1 MTGVYCTN
9 CGHLNPEGANFCASC
24 GTPLAAAPGERTLR
38 IHAVDP
44 MQDAP
49 GPKDDVVVELGDV
62 EVGSGVLVV
71 RAGAIAGQRL
81 TLDLPLTRL
90 GRHPQSDISL
100 DDITVSRRHADIE
113 RLADGSYEIRD
124 AGSLNGTYVNGER
137 VEKTRLSNGDEVQI
151 GKFRMVFL
159 DALGGTA

>member
-1 MTGVYCTN
+1 M
-9 CGHLNPEGANFCASC
+9 S
-24 GTPLAAAPGERTLR
+24 RS
-38 IHAVDP
+38 
-44 MQDAP
+44 
-49 GPKDDVVVELGDV
+49 
-62 EVGSGVLVV
+62 GSGVLVV
-71 RAGAIAGQRL
+71 RAGAMAGQRL

-113 RLADGSYEIRD
+113 RLADGGYEIRD
-124 AGSLNGTYVNGER
+124 AGSLNGTYVNGQR
-137 VEKTRLSNGDEVQI
+137 VEKARLNNGDEVQI